1 MTSAPHGPPPPSAP
15 HPPAS
20 SLQSPSTDPDPD
32 PAGLFQDAQQTAAYA
47 RHRPHYP
54 PQLYAQLYSR
64 AFPDRAGPPFPDL
77 TVVDVATGSGQA
89 LGPLP
94 RDFGAC
100 VALDVSAA
108 QLRGVPDEL
117 RRQRRLTLRQG
128 DAHATGLPPA
138 SVDLVTVG
146 QALHWFRLEEF
157 YLECRRILKPSGAL
171 AAWTYDYGKLYGF
184 AGAQELYE
192 QLYGGTLAGHWAKG
206 RELVDAYYLGIE
218 PGPQHFGEVVRLQ
231 LPMPSAPTLDELV
244 RSWSAYR
251 SFTRAHPSAPDP
263 AEQFRQQAAA
273 RMAAEGV
280 GGRRLSLQ
288 RTITLLIALRPVARA
303 LL

>member
-1 MTSAPHGPPPPSAP
+1 MTSAPHG
-15 HPPAS
+15 
-20 SLQSPSTDPDPD
+20 
-32 PAGLFQDAQQTAAYA
+32 
-47 RHRPHYP
+47 
-54 PQLYAQLYSR
+54 
-64 AFPDRAGPPFPDL
+64 
-77 TVVDVATGSGQA
+77 
-89 LGPLP
+89 
-94 RDFGAC
+94 
-100 VALDVSAA
+100 
-108 QLRGVPDEL
+108 
-117 RRQRRLTLRQG
+117 
-128 DAHATGLPPA
+128 
-138 SVDLVTVG
+138 VDLVTVG

-244 RSWSAYR
+244 SS
-251 SFTRAHPSAPDP
+251 
-263 AEQFRQQAAA
+263 QQQAAA